1 VVVSIRLV
9 AGAVLVVLATSAC
22 EASPADEAETTSPAP
37 RESFQSESVVL
48 SYQPE
53 LIESMIRAEPEF
65 ADWSDLYGN
74 IRLINDMASLGPGIP
89 LEAELSPTVNPEKAE
104 ETIEAYSGAMGLWS
118 FFGVESVPAVWS
130 LMSEDD
136 YDWWYQRVQDIEGEN
151 PALDVWDPVTNKLGH
166 CYPDSTSFCG
176 YGNPQA
182 SSGITF
188 QYNVIGSNYQGE
200 PNPNT
205 VAHEAVHFYQDYYS
219 KEYYA
224 FTPCW
229 FVEGHATLIGNAIS
243 GTSSSGTVG
252 DGLSRF
258 GNPFPGDS
266 SWGEE
271 QWLELLDNYTTDDE
285 AKRDCME
292 REYNYTLGAAVFEYL
307 YLTYS
312 MWTLHELTL
321 AVSESEDWSTSVR
334 GVLGVTVD
342 ELNASLARYVT
353 GAVSQ

>member
-1 VVVSIRLV
+1 VNTRFG
-9 AGAVLVVLATSAC
+9 AGIVLAVLVTSAC
-22 EASPADEAETTSPAP
+22 QASPADEAETTPPTP
-37 RESFQSESVVL
+37 RESFQSESLVL

-65 ADWSDLYGN
+65 ADWSELYGN

-89 LEAELSPTVNPEKAE
+89 LEAELSPTVNPEKAQ
-104 ETIEAYSGAMGLWS
+104 ETIEAYSQAMGLWS

-130 LMSEDD
+130 LMSEND

-151 PALDVWDPVTNKLGH
+151 PALDVWDPVTNQLGH
-166 CYPDSTSFCG
+166 CYPNSTSFCG

-188 QYNVIGSNYQGE
+188 QYNVIGSAYRGE

-205 VAHEAVHFYQDYYS
+205 VAHEAVHFYQDS
-219 KEYYA
+219 FSQEYYA

-258 GNPFPGDS
+258 GSPFPGDG
-266 SWGEE
+266 SWEEE
-271 QWLELLDNYTTDDE
+271 QWLELLDDYTTNDE
-285 AKRDCME
+285 AKRDCTE
-292 REYNYTLGAAVFEYL
+292 REYNYTLGAAIFEYL

-312 MWTLHELTL
+312 MWTIHELTL
-321 AVSESEDWSTSVR
+321 AVSESEDWSASVE

-342 ELNASLARYVT
+342 ELNASLAQYVT
-353 GAVSQ
+353 GAVSP